1 MDQAELREL
10 LQQAGKLLSELR
22 TRIAAGG
29 HMQALLE
36 FDTLIGVAAEEA
48 RGKLRSIDARKRLP
62 LRRRL

>member
-29 HMQALLE
+29 HIQALLE

-48 RGKLRSIDARKRLP
+48 RGSSVL
-62 LRRRL
+62 